1 MRSLPVARAR
11 ALRRFPDFLALH
23 QVLLLTQFSKHMKK
37 TAILVVVLVLLYALK
52 EAGLLPVV
60 IQALRDFLVAQ
71 LVPKQ

>member
-1 MRSLPVARAR
+1 
-11 ALRRFPDFLALH
+11 
-23 QVLLLTQFSKHMKK
+23 MKK
-37 TAILVVVLVLLYALK
+37 TAILVVVLILLYALK